1 VHSAARG
8 AAGLRRR
15 LGAVWVGLGCALAC
29 AVLFAAAD
37 SAAGA
42 SGNLIPNPS
51 FESGGSYSFSG
62 WGLTNASDSAVSAA
76 ESGSWAAK
84 IQPSGST
91 SSYGIF
97 VRPQPVASAIGGSRY
112 QASVW
117 LRTDKPGKTVCLN
130 LRDLT
135 SGGSQAQ
142 PLVKTCAAAGS
153 SWAQLTTPTLTV
165 ANSGDSIGLTI
176 TQAAATSSDSFE
188 VDNASLVQL
197 VSQDATAPSIPTNLH
212 TTQVTATSVTLAWN
226 ASTDPDNASSTLT
239 YRVSR
244 GGTVVG
250 TTAAGATSF
259 TNSGLSAGHQY
270 SYTVSAVDPAG
281 NASTASAS
289 LSVTTSTA
297 TDTTAPS
304 IPTNLHTTQVAATSV
319 TLAWNASTDPD
330 NASSTLTYRVS
341 RGGTVVGTTAAG
353 ATSFTNSGLSA
364 GHQYS
369 YTVSAVDPAG
379 NASAPSSA
387 LQVTTA
393 SASDTTAPT
402 APTGVTATAN
412 GTSSITVT
420 WKASTDSDNAS
431 STLTYDVYRYTTKV
445 GSVAGTAPLSFTDT
459 GLQSGTSVSY
469 DVVARDPAGNQSPAS
484 KTAWATTTSS
494 PTTAADWKMDEPAG
508 STTMIDS
515 SSNGNNGA
523 LTNVKTGVPGYTGT
537 GYSFTPKAYASVPS
551 STSLNPGYRDI
562 RVTLHLKTTSLPS
575 SGDFDLLRKGKS
587 PNDVEYKVELLQSG
601 QILCALHGSV
611 AGTYV
616 GLGVQSSGSSLANG
630 HWHTIVCARTS
641 YRTVSLNVDGTQ
653 YTATLS
659 SGSLGTISP
668 SSNLYIGANP
678 VAGNDYYGGSL
689 DDVTVQVG

>member
-1 VHSAARG
+1 
-8 AAGLRRR
+8 
-15 LGAVWVGLGCALAC
+15 
-29 AVLFAAAD
+29 
-37 SAAGA
+37 
-42 SGNLIPNPS
+42 
-51 FESGGSYSFSG
+51 
-62 WGLTNASDSAVSAA
+62 
-76 ESGSWAAK
+76 
-84 IQPSGST
+84 
-91 SSYGIF
+91 
-97 VRPQPVASAIGGSRY
+97 
-112 QASVW
+112 
-117 LRTDKPGKTVCLN
+117 
-130 LRDLT
+130 
-135 SGGSQAQ
+135 
-142 PLVKTCAAAGS
+142 
-153 SWAQLTTPTLTV
+153 
-165 ANSGDSIGLTI
+165 
-176 TQAAATSSDSFE
+176 
-188 VDNASLVQL
+188 
-197 VSQDATAPSIPTNLH
+197 
-212 TTQVTATSVTLAWN
+212 
-226 ASTDPDNASSTLT
+226 
-239 YRVSR
+239 
-244 GGTVVG
+244 
-250 TTAAGATSF
+250 
-259 TNSGLSAGHQY
+259 
-270 SYTVSAVDPAG
+270 
-281 NASTASAS
+281 
-289 LSVTTSTA
+289 
-297 TDTTAPS
+297 
-304 IPTNLHTTQVAATSV
+304 
-319 TLAWNASTDPD
+319 
-330 NASSTLTYRVS
+330 
-341 RGGTVVGTTAAG
+341 
-353 ATSFTNSGLSA
+353 
-364 GHQYS
+364 
-369 YTVSAVDPAG
+369 
-379 NASAPSSA
+379 
-387 LQVTTA
+387 
-393 SASDTTAPT
+393 
-402 APTGVTATAN
+402 
-412 GTSSITVT
+412 
-420 WKASTDSDNAS
+420 
-431 STLTYDVYRYTTKV
+431 
-445 GSVAGTAPLSFTDT
+445 LSFTDT

-678 VAGNDYYGGSL
+678 VAGNDYYRGSL